1 MQFFCTCI
9 CICNILQL
17 LRGCRTHWCC
27 VRLTVT
33 LCIMFTIVI
42 VFTTCRFDEK
52 LPLVLQSAAILIK
65 FLYNMVLDT
74 FDRYK
79 YMNIVVYFY
88 EKKTQ
93 QSVKIVKC
101 IIVFHNILNEIYS
114 DLFLWWY
121 LKTKMEILACT
132 DLHIR
137 NEVNCRFILC
147 GFRPSACL
155 QVQTDSPAL
164 KRFTM
169 VQEEEKSRSLSLKRA
184 STGSITFSVNIQCD
198 LIIVH
203 PGAVMSILH
212 LLPAAELEGQLIV
225 SMDQRCTKKNDV

>member
-9 CICNILQL
+9 CICNILHL
-17 LRGCRTHWCC
+17 LRDCRTHWSC
-27 VRLTVT
+27 VRLTIT
-33 LCIMFTIVI
+33 LWIMFTIVI
-42 VFTTCRFDEK
+42 VFTIHVGLMRNSHWCYSQLLFWSSFYTIWCWTHLTGTDTCS
-52 LPLVLQSAAILIK
+52 LLCIS
-65 FLYNMVLDT
+65 M
-74 FDRYK
+74 
-79 YMNIVVYFY
+79 
-88 EKKTQ
+88 KKTPNYL
-93 QSVKIVKC
+93 VKIVKC
-101 IIVFHNILNEIYS
+101 IIVFLNILNEIYS

-121 LKTKMEILACT
+121 LKTKM
-132 DLHIR
+132 DV
-137 NEVNCRFILC
+137 NEVYCRFILC

>member
-1 MQFFCTCI
+1 MWF
-9 CICNILQL
+9 N
-17 LRGCRTHWCC
+17 
-27 VRLTVT
+27 
-33 LCIMFTIVI
+33 
-42 VFTTCRFDEK
+42 
-52 LPLVLQSAAILIK
+52 
-65 FLYNMVLDT
+65 
-74 FDRYK
+74 
-79 YMNIVVYFY
+79 
-88 EKKTQ
+88 
-93 QSVKIVKC
+93 
-101 IIVFHNILNEIYS
+101 
-114 DLFLWWY
+114 
-121 LKTKMEILACT
+121 
-132 DLHIR
+132 
-137 NEVNCRFILC
+137 
-147 GFRPSACL
+147 FRPSACL